1 MGKTYNLDVNVPLC
15 EDELKLLFTA
25 VCLKMDQ
32 IEAENNTDNLVSNEE
47 YDDYDFLAYYLNS
60 FLRKVHFLK
69 IKIKEDV
76 NV

>member
-1 MGKTYNLDVNVPLC
+1 MFETYNPVVNVPLC

-32 IEAENNTDNLVSNEE
+32 IEAENNIDNLQGNEE
-47 YDDYDFLAYYLNS
+47 YHDYDYLAYYLNS